1 MVTIKKLAILWA
13 VIAPLAV
20 TAQVNI
26 DSIKVDLSTFSA
38 GLKAK
43 DHTIVQKAV
52 APEFGIYTY
61 TWPSAQSLLTQIWE
75 SQEICSL
82 ELSSERLYEEE
93 GKFVVDAV
101 FTLSNQTRQNS
112 KIGFNRDHKI
122 VFVDYFDRLFGS
134 SRYTESVRVATL
146 PFENSESSIILT
158 LQLNASQRPLRFLL
172 DTGADGMAI
181 RKTLADSLGL
191 TVTHTQ
197 QAHVVGGQQQ
207 IEISKGNTVQLSES
221 LVLNNQNIALFPR
234 VRHQMDGIIGLNL
247 IKRYITEINYDKSE
261 ISFYTFGNRKYE
273 KKDITLP
280 VKTPYGLI
288 LMPGSINLT
297 GDQVTG
303 GNFIMD
309 TGAAYYLILFSPF
322 VYANSLLQSGFKPE
336 SQAQTVSL
344 GISSLVYNGKC
355 NELLL
360 GDDFV
365 DKNIPITLQ
374 AGSKENS
381 TIPPSSPDGSLGVK
395 FFSKFNFIIDLLKNE
410 VHLIKR

>member
-1 MVTIKKLAILWA
+1 MKKRIMLWA
-13 VIAPLAV
+13 VILPLTA
-20 TAQVNI
+20 TAQINI
-26 DSIKVDLSTFSA
+26 DSIKVALSTFSA

-43 DHTIVQKAV
+43 DHAIVQQTV
-52 APEFGIYTY
+52 ASEFSIYSN
-61 TWPSAQSLLTQIWE
+61 TWPSAQNLLNKIWQNQ
-75 SQEICSL
+75 SINSL
-82 ELSSERLYEEE
+82 ELASQHYKKE
-93 GKFVVDAV
+93 GDIFVVDAV
-101 FTLSNQTRQNS
+101 FILENQTRQNS
-112 KIGFNRDHKI
+112 KIGFNRNHKI

-134 SRYTESVRVATL
+134 SRYVESMPVATL
-146 PFENSESSIILT
+146 PFKNAEGSIILT
-158 LQLNASQRPLRFLL
+158 LQLNASRRPLHFLL

-197 QAHVVGGQQQ
+197 QAHMVGGQQQ
-207 IEISKGNTVQLSES
+207 IEISKGNAVRLSES
-221 LVLNNQNIALFPR
+221 LTLKNQNIALFPR

-247 IKRYITEINYDKSE
+247 IKRYITEVNYDKNE

-288 LMPGSINLT
+288 LLPSSINLT
-297 GDQVTG
+297 GDKVTD

-322 VYANSLLQSGFKPE
+322 VHANRLLQSGFRPE
-336 SQAQTVSL
+336 SQARTVSL

-355 NELLL
+355 NELLI
-360 GDDFV
+360 GDYFV
-365 DKNIPITLQ
+365 DNNIPITLQ
-374 AGSKENS
+374 TDSKENS
-381 TIPPSSPDGSLGVK
+381 NISQSSPDGSLGVN

>member
-1 MVTIKKLAILWA
+1 MKKRIMLWA
-13 VIAPLAV
+13 VILPLTA
-20 TAQVNI
+20 TAQINI
-26 DSIKVDLSTFSA
+26 DSIKVALSTFSA

-43 DHTIVQKAV
+43 DHAIVQQTV
-52 APEFGIYTY
+52 ASEFSIYSN
-61 TWPSAQSLLTQIWE
+61 TWPSAQNLLNKIW
-75 SQEICSL
+75 QNQGINSL
-82 ELSSERLYEEE
+82 ELASQHYKKE
-93 GKFVVDAV
+93 GDIFVVDAV
-101 FTLSNQTRQNS
+101 FILENQTRQNS
-112 KIGFNRDHKI
+112 KIGFNRNHKI

-134 SRYTESVRVATL
+134 SRYVESMPVATL
-146 PFENSESSIILT
+146 PFKNADGSIILT
-158 LQLNASQRPLRFLL
+158 LQLNASRRPLHFLL

-197 QAHVVGGQQQ
+197 QAHMVGGQQQ
-207 IEISKGNTVQLSES
+207 IEISKGNTVRLSES
-221 LVLNNQNIALFPR
+221 LTLKNQNIALFPR

-247 IKRYITEINYDKSE
+247 IKRYITEVNYDKNE

-288 LMPGSINLT
+288 LLPSSINLT
-297 GDQVTG
+297 GDKVTD

-322 VYANSLLQSGFKPE
+322 VHANRLLQSGFRPE
-336 SQAQTVSL
+336 SQARTVSL

-355 NELLL
+355 NELLI
-360 GDDFV
+360 GDYFV
-365 DKNIPITLQ
+365 DNNIPITLQ
-374 AGSKENS
+374 TDSKENS
-381 TIPPSSPDGSLGVK
+381 NISQSSPDGSLGVI

>member
-1 MVTIKKLAILWA
+1 MKKRIMLWA
-13 VIAPLAV
+13 VILPLTA
-20 TAQVNI
+20 TAQINI
-26 DSIKVDLSTFSA
+26 DSIKVALSTFSA

-43 DHTIVQKAV
+43 DHAIVQQTV
-52 APEFGIYTY
+52 ASEFSIYSN
-61 TWPSAQSLLTQIWE
+61 TWPSAQNLLNKIWQNQ
-75 SQEICSL
+75 SINSL
-82 ELSSERLYEEE
+82 ELASQHYKKE
-93 GKFVVDAV
+93 GDIFVVDAV
-101 FTLSNQTRQNS
+101 FILENQTRQNS
-112 KIGFNRDHKI
+112 KIGFNRNHKI

-134 SRYTESVRVATL
+134 SRYVESMPVATL
-146 PFENSESSIILT
+146 PFKNAEGSIILT
-158 LQLNASQRPLRFLL
+158 LQLNASRRPLHFLL

-197 QAHVVGGQQQ
+197 QAHMVGGQQQ
-207 IEISKGNTVQLSES
+207 IEISKGNTVRLSES
-221 LVLNNQNIALFPR
+221 LTLKNQNIALFPR

-247 IKRYITEINYDKSE
+247 IKRYITEVNYDKNE

-288 LMPGSINLT
+288 LLPSSINLT
-297 GDQVTG
+297 GDKVTD

-322 VYANSLLQSGFKPE
+322 VHANRLLQSGFRPE
-336 SQAQTVSL
+336 SQARTVSL

-355 NELLL
+355 NELLI
-360 GDDFV
+360 GDYFV
-365 DKNIPITLQ
+365 DNNIPITLQ
-374 AGSKENS
+374 TDSKENS
-381 TIPPSSPDGSLGVK
+381 NISQSSPDGSLGVN